1 MTLWIYFLI
10 APLFQFASLTSCG
23 LEEENR
29 IVFQKEGY
37 ELPYEMFEPEVVFEL
52 PESLKEISGLTIYSI
67 AISCRSAG

>member
-1 MTLWIYFLI
+1 MDLFLI

-37 ELPYEMFEPEVVFEL
+37 ELPYEMFERKLF
-52 PESLKEISGLTIYSI
+52 
-67 AISCRSAG
+67 